1 MRQTRGR
8 TCNSPLML
16 RSLSLSS
23 ADLLALLSPLMLR
36 SLSLSSADLLA
47 LLSPLMLRSLS
58 LSSADLLALLSPLM
72 LRSLSLSSADLL
84 ALLSRRESVIV
95 ELLHLNGMGRVVG
108 QLQTGDL
115 HLTQVCGGRGRQR
128 GTLIFDCR

>member
-1 MRQTRGR
+1 
-8 TCNSPLML
+8 ML

-36 SLSLSSADLLA
+36 SLFLFL
-47 LLSPLMLRSLS
+47 
-58 LSSADLLALLSPLM
+58 
-72 LRSLSLSSADLL
+72 SADLL

>member
-1 MRQTRGR
+1 
-8 TCNSPLML
+8 ML

-72 LRSLSLSSADLL
+72 LRSLFLFLSADLL